1 MSFRNI
7 PINKEY
13 RIPGSNIIQEFY
25 LPLLEEAVLY
35 QRSVAY
41 FTSESLYEL
50 SFGIVN
56 LLKNEGKIQLIV
68 SPVLSKEDL
77 EAINKGYEARNSI
90 TEQALLRY
98 LEEPKN
104 YFEEER
110 LNILANLIAKN
121 KLDLKVAYS
130 LNSDKQLGLY
140 HEKLG
145 ILTDKDNSKVA
156 FSGSMNETDAA
167 FASNYE
173 TIDVFC
179 SWDEPDRVHMK
190 ENAFYKLWNN
200 CDANAL
206 VFDFPDAPK
215 NKILS
220 YKKDSIDMDI
230 DVKELTEILKKRD
243 LQTSLDIEDEEKN
256 KITNIPRLP
265 DFLSDGLREYQEK
278 AIAAWKDNNYI
289 GIFDMATGTGKTFT
303 GLGAITQLYNDM
315 HGELFVVI
323 CCPLQHLVIQ
333 WVEDIYKF
341 NIDPIIAFGSGKY
354 RNYEQKLKNAIL
366 DFNLG
371 VQKFCCLICVN
382 DTFSNDFIQSQ
393 LSKIKKGSNVLL
405 LVDEAHNFGTQ
416 RLLNTLDDRFK
427 YRLALSAT
435 FDRYGDEEG
444 TERLYNYFQKKCIE
458 FTLEMA
464 IPEFLTPYYYYPIP
478 ITLTAE
484 ELDEY
489 HYYSDL
495 IRKETRKQGNKWV
508 LTKKGEILALKRA
521 RKVAG
526 ASNKARTLEKILE
539 DKKYY
544 NENNILVYCGATK
557 VEDILNE
564 PDNYTGDLK
573 QIELISTIMGKKLG
587 MSVSKFTSEESAK
600 TRNELRKRFAAG
612 DLQALVA
619 IKCLDEG
626 VNIPSIKTAF
636 ILASS
641 RNPKEYVQRRG
652 RVLRKY
658 DGKDYAVIYDFVT
671 LPREMDEAYGLTSME
686 LNCEKTL
693 VRNELERVYE
703 FKKISQNPFDSDEF
717 IENAKSSYHLLE
729 KDDIIRMEEGNYE

>member
-265 DFLSDGLREYQEK
+265 DFLSDGLREYQ
-278 AIAAWKDNNYI
+278 
-289 GIFDMATGTGKTFT
+289 
-303 GLGAITQLYNDM
+303 
-315 HGELFVVI
+315 
-323 CCPLQHLVIQ
+323 
-333 WVEDIYKF
+333 
-341 NIDPIIAFGSGKY
+341 
-354 RNYEQKLKNAIL
+354 
-366 DFNLG
+366 
-371 VQKFCCLICVN
+371 
-382 DTFSNDFIQSQ
+382 
-393 LSKIKKGSNVLL
+393 
-405 LVDEAHNFGTQ
+405 
-416 RLLNTLDDRFK
+416 
-427 YRLALSAT
+427 
-435 FDRYGDEEG
+435 
-444 TERLYNYFQKKCIE
+444 
-458 FTLEMA
+458 
-464 IPEFLTPYYYYPIP
+464 
-478 ITLTAE
+478 
-484 ELDEY
+484 
-489 HYYSDL
+489 
-495 IRKETRKQGNKWV
+495 
-508 LTKKGEILALKRA
+508 
-521 RKVAG
+521 
-526 ASNKARTLEKILE
+526 
-539 DKKYY
+539 
-544 NENNILVYCGATK
+544 
-557 VEDILNE
+557 
-564 PDNYTGDLK
+564 
-573 QIELISTIMGKKLG
+573 
-587 MSVSKFTSEESAK
+587 
-600 TRNELRKRFAAG
+600 
-612 DLQALVA
+612 
-619 IKCLDEG
+619 
-626 VNIPSIKTAF
+626 
-636 ILASS
+636 
-641 RNPKEYVQRRG
+641 
-652 RVLRKY
+652 
-658 DGKDYAVIYDFVT
+658 
-671 LPREMDEAYGLTSME
+671 
-686 LNCEKTL
+686 
-693 VRNELERVYE
+693 
-703 FKKISQNPFDSDEF
+703 
-717 IENAKSSYHLLE
+717 
-729 KDDIIRMEEGNYE
+729 